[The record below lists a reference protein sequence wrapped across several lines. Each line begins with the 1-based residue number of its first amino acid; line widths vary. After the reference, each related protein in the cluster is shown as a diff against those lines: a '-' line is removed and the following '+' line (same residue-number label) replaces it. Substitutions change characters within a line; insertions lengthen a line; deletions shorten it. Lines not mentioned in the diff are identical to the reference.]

1 MKLMRLASAFIA
13 GSRSRIAASN
23 GVAIKIDEYAPV
35 ARPIK
40 RARDKSFN
48 VPAPRSPAP
57 TKRIE
62 PTGSKATMVVLIDR
76 MTVWLIARLAACENG
91 ADVAIGSRYVKGGAT
106 ENWPLDRLIYSKG
119 GSLYTRIITGMPVKD
134 PTAGFICYK
143 RKVLASMQLDHI
155 QFIGFYI

>member
-1 MKLMRLASAFIA
+1 MLASATDEPTVATTVDPPRALMRLARAFIA

-40 RARDKSFN
+40 SARDKSFN

-76 MTVWLIARLAACENG
+76 MTVWLIARLAACEYVIF
-91 ADVAIGSRYVKGGAT
+91 DVEVIDRVFSRT
-106 ENWPLDRLIYSKG
+106 RSKTTTV
-119 GSLYTRIITGMPVKD
+119 S
-134 PTAGFICYK
+134 
-143 RKVLASMQLDHI
+143 
-155 QFIGFYI
+155 